1 MNKLIVSVIAV
12 AVVVGGGAFFGGMK
26 YAESKSPRNRV
37 SQADFQNL
45 QNLSPEERQ
54 QRLHELGANAG
65 AGFRGGAGGGQRGG
79 SGFTAGEI
87 ISKDDKSITVKLSD
101 GGSKI
106 VFLSDSTT
114 VSKTTDGTKSDL
126 EIGKQ
131 VTVNGSANSDGSVT
145 AQSIQL
151 RPVLQ
156 GSTNAQ

>member
-1 MNKLIVSVIAV
+1 MNKLIAIVIAT

-26 YAESKSPRNRV
+26 YAESQSPRGRV

-54 QRLHELGANAG
+54 QRLQELGANAG
-65 AGFRGGAGGGQRGG
+65 AGFRGGAGGGQRSGG
-79 SGFTAGEI
+79 GFTAGEI

-114 VSKTTDGTKSDL
+114 VSKTTDGTKNDL

-131 VTVNGSANSDGSVT
+131 VTVNGSTNSDGSVT
-145 AQSIQL
+145 AQTIQL
-151 RPVLQ
+151 R
-156 GSTNAQ
+156 SN

>member
-1 MNKLIVSVIAV
+1 MNKLIAIVIAT

-26 YAESKSPRNRV
+26 YAESKSPRGRV
-37 SQADFQNL
+37 SQADL

-54 QRLHELGANAG
+54 QRLQELGANAG

-114 VSKTTDGTKSDL
+114 VSKMTDGTKSDL

-131 VTVNGSANSDGSVT
+131 VTVNGSTNSDGSVT

-151 RPVLQ
+151 RPNLQ
-156 GSTNAQ
+156 

>member
-1 MNKLIVSVIAV
+1 MNKLIAIVIAV

-26 YAESKSPRNRV
+26 YAESKSPQGRV

-54 QRLHELGANAG
+54 QRLQELGANAG

-79 SGFTAGEI
+79 GGLTAGEI
-87 ISKDDKSITVKLSD
+87 IAKDDKSITVKLSD

-114 VSKTTDGTKSDL
+114 ISKMTDGTKSDL

-131 VTVNGSANSDGSVT
+131 VTVNGSADSDGSVT
-145 AQSIQL
+145 AQNIQL
-151 RPVLQ
+151 RPVPQ

>member
-1 MNKLIVSVIAV
+1 MNKLIVIVIAT

-26 YAESKSPRNRV
+26 YAESKSPQGRV

-54 QRLHELGANAG
+54 QRLQELGANAG
-65 AGFRGGAGGGQRGG
+65 AGFRGAGGGQRGG
-79 SGFTAGEI
+79 GGFTAGEI
-87 ISKDDKSITVKLSD
+87 IAKDDKSITVKLSD

-114 VSKTTDGTKSDL
+114 ISKMTDGTKSDL

-151 RPVLQ
+151 RPNLQ
-156 GSTNAQ
+156 

>member
-26 YAESKSPRNRV
+26 YVENKSSRGRL

-54 QRLHELGANAG
+54 QRLRELGANAG
-65 AGFRGGAGGGQRGG
+65 AGFRGGRTGGQAGGG
-79 SGFTAGEI
+79 FTSGEI
-87 ISKDDKSITVKLSD
+87 ISKDDKSVTIKLRD

-106 VFLSDSTT
+106 VFLSDSTEI
-114 VSKTTDGTKSDL
+114 TKSVSGTLGDL
-126 EIGKQ
+126 EVGK
-131 VTVNGSANSDGSVT
+131 TISVNGTANSDGSVT

-151 RPVLQ
+151 RPNLQ
-156 GSTNAQ
+156 